1 MGYGGSTVVK
11 VWIVQESDYECQDIV
26 AVFSDEGVAKTFVE
40 EHNANSFD
48 GEWRIPYVFEEW
60 EVV

>member
-1 MGYGGSTVVK
+1 MK